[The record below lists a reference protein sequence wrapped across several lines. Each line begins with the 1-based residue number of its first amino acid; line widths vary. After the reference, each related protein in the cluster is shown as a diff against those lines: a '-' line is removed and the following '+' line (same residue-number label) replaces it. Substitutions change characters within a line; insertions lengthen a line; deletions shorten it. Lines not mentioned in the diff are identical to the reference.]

1 MSKLEEIK
9 AGVAYVGALLSD
21 MHTRSADE
29 PFDEATQR
37 AWDEGKA
44 YVEEH
49 KQIIEDAKSRDEFK
63 QGLEALMGTGS
74 ELRQDKPGA
83 SVNFNKGDLVDVFDH
98 NTLTYERGK
107 QLEDRAK
114 RVIGDHL
121 PEGVSAEKREAMED
135 RATRAWTRNYHT
147 DEIQRHIV
155 RTSSPEYIRAFKDYC
170 ENPRDGRARIL
181 SESEARAA
189 MSLTAANGGVLVP
202 QFLDP
207 TIVLTNAGS
216 YNDVRRIS
224 KVVQITVDQW
234 DGVTSAGVSAA
245 WLAEGAAAADASPTF
260 VAPTIPVFK
269 AAAWLFGSY
278 EMIADSGFD
287 AVGELVADAK
297 DRIESTAFASGN
309 GTTQPNGLFRV
320 LSGTGP
326 AVTGT
331 SSTAGVA
338 GTYQLHAN
346 DPYQLTGAL
355 SPRFLK
361 EASFL
366 TTNSTINE
374 LRRQTDTRENYWQD
388 YGAGVPPTL
397 LGYPVYRNED
407 GHKSVTSGASALDPV
422 MILGDFSRGY
432 YIIDRVGLEI
442 MYEPMIFSGGS
453 MTPTG
458 QGGWFAFWRTGA
470 DVITSNA
477 FKTLVL

>member
-1 MSKLEEIK
+1 MSKLDEIK
-9 AGVAYVGALLSD
+9 AGVAYVGALLTD

-49 KQIIEDAKSRDEFK
+49 KAILEEAAERDKFK
-63 QGLEALMGTGS
+63 EGLASLMGTAS
-74 ELRQDKPGA
+74 EIRGDKPLD
-83 SVNFNKGDLVDVFDH
+83 SVNFNKGALVDVFDH
-98 NTLTYERGK
+98 NSLTYTRG
-107 QLEDRAK
+107 QELEDRAK
-114 RVIGDHL
+114 RVIGEHL
-121 PEGVSAEKREAMED
+121 PAEVDAAKREAMEE
-135 RATRAWTRNYHT
+135 RATRQWTRNYHT
-147 DEIQRHIV
+147 DEIQRHII
-155 RTSSPEYIRAFKDYC
+155 RTSSPEYIQAFQDYC
-170 ENPRDGRARIL
+170 ENPKDGRDRIL
-181 SESEARAA
+181 SEREARAA

-216 YNDVRRIS
+216 LNDVRQIS
-224 KVVQITVDQW
+224 KVIQITVDQW
-234 DGVTSAGVSAA
+234 DGVTSAGVNAA

-260 VAPTIPVFK
+260 QAPTISVFK

-287 AVGELVADAK
+287 AVGELIADAK
-297 DRIESTAFASGN
+297 DRIEQTAFASGN
-309 GTTQPNGLFRV
+309 GTSQPNGLFRA

-331 SSTAGVA
+331 SSTAGTA
-338 GTYQLHAN
+338 GTFQLHKN

-355 SPRFLK
+355 SPRFLRN
-361 EASFL
+361 ASFL

-374 LRRQTDTRENYWQD
+374 LRRQTDTATNYWQD
-388 YGAGVPPTL
+388 YGKGQPPTL

-407 GHKSVTSGASALDPV
+407 GHKSVVSGATSIDPV
-422 MILGDFSRGY
+422 MILGDFQRGY

-477 FKTLVL
+477 FKTLCL